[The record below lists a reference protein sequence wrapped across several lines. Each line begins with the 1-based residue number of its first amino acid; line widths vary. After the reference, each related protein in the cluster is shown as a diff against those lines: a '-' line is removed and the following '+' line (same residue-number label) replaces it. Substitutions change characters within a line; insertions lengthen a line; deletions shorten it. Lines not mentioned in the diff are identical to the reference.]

1 MHSLRTPLV
10 KVKGDAYKR
19 GLKHGSEAKKLIEH
33 NIEFYRNY
41 CAEFLSLNWNEAI
54 EKVENSISKTEE
66 YDADIFKEM
75 EGIAAGAEKKLEE
88 IFVLN
93 ARYEL
98 AITSIA
104 IKYLDGCTS
113 FALTPEVTES
123 GHVFLGQNWDF
134 MHGLQSSCIILLV
147 EQENGPDITMH
158 LEAGTVGHKGLNSAG
173 LGLCI
178 NALISNKDKIEPAVP
193 LITVISRKIMN
204 SERLR
209 DAILA
214 VLKAERSASINF
226 MIAHSDGE
234 ILDLEITPDDVY
246 FLYPDRGILTHS
258 NNFLTQRCD
267 LKDLGKISF
276 PDSIT
281 RWHRLKRLLRLKS
294 GQIDYEDV
302 REAAGDH
309 FDYPYSI
316 CRHLD
321 RSENT
326 DNRFETIIS
335 MIMDLKEGIFHLTE
349 GNPCE
354 NKYVKVP
361 FRFRK

>member
-1 MHSLRTPLV
+1 MLRTPLI
-10 KVKGDAYKR
+10 KVKGDAYDR
-19 GLKHGSEAKKLIEH
+19 GLKYGSEAKKFIDH
-33 NIEFYRNY
+33 NIEYYGNY
-41 CAEFLSLNWNEAI
+41 CAEFLGLNWKEAI
-54 EKVENSISKTEE
+54 GKIESSISKTEE
-66 YDADIFKEM
+66 YDVEIFREM
-75 EGIAAGAEKKLEE
+75 EGIAEGAGRKIED

-104 IKYLDGCTS
+104 KKYLEGCTS
-113 FALTPEVTES
+113 YSFTPEVTKS
-123 GHVFLGQNWDF
+123 GHVLLGQNWDF
-134 MHGLQSSCIILLV
+134 MHGLQDSCVFLLV
-147 EQENGPDITMH
+147 EREDGPDILMH

-178 NALISNKDKIEPAVP
+178 NALISNEDKIEPAIP

-226 MIAHSDGE
+226 MIAHSGGE
-234 ILDLEITPDDVY
+234 ILDLEITPNDVY
-246 FLYPDRGILTHS
+246 FLYPDQGILTHS
-258 NNFLTQRCD
+258 NNFLTQRCNI
-267 LKDLGKISF
+267 KDLGKISF

-281 RWHRLKRLLRLKS
+281 RWHRLKRLLKPKS
-294 GQIDYEDV
+294 GQIDYEDI
-302 REAAGDH
+302 RKAASDH
-309 FDYPYSI
+309 FDYPYSL

-321 RSENT
+321 KTSKAEY
-326 DNRFETIIS
+326 RFETIFS
-335 MIMDLKEGIFHLTE
+335 MIMDLNEGTFYFTE

-354 NKYVKVP
+354 NKYQKVP
-361 FRFRK
+361 FKFK